1 MPQSQGGRVASG
13 LGPVTQAGSL
23 RLKFAPIAAA
33 ATPSF
38 FDAVQDVESAA
49 VIPDVRIWGEGIYER
64 ASDEKQFGLLKND
77 CLSVDGIAF
86 LMGECAAW

>member
-23 RLKFAPIAAA
+23 RLKFASIAAA

-38 FDAVQDVESAA
+38 FDAIQDVESAA
-49 VIPDVRIWGEGIYER
+49 VIPDVRMWAEGIYDR
-64 ASDEKQFGLLKND
+64 AEDRKQFGLLTND

-86 LMGECAAW
+86 LMGE